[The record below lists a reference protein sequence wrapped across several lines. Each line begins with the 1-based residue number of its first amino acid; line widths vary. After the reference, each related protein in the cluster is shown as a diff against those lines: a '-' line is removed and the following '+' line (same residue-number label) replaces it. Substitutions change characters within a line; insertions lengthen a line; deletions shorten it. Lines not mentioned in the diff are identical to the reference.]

1 MLKWLEDAGVDAFH
15 ISTGGAFP
23 HPRSPPGSI
32 PVADL
37 AKTYGRMIS
46 SGIHGF
52 RNLVLM
58 RTWPFSAFMQWYW
71 DRPAKGREE
80 GINLHDT
87 DAVKQAVDVPVIC
100 AGGFQSAS
108 VIRNAI
114 EHGRCDAVSMARAL
128 LANPTLPRMFAEGL
142 DRAPRPCTYSNKC
155 LVNFWESPLGCYDA
169 TRFDSREEMLHE
181 IMSVFEQPAFEER
194 RASSRSD

>member
-1 MLKWLEDAGVDAFH
+1 MLAL
-15 ISTGGAFP
+15 
-23 HPRSPPGSI
+23 R
-32 PVADL
+32 
-37 AKTYGRMIS
+37 
-46 SGIHGF
+46 
-52 RNLVLM
+52 
-58 RTWPFSAFMQWYW
+58 
-71 DRPAKGREE
+71 
-80 GINLHDT
+80 DT